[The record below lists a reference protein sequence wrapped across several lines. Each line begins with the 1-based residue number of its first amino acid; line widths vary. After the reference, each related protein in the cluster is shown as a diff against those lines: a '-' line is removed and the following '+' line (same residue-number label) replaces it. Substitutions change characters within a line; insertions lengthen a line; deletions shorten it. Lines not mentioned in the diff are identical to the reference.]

1 MAKKYNNSSR
11 VQMIDRKLNDNVNDF
26 LVYSYINVLLTL
38 DYSTYK
44 VTSKGNG
51 FIGSIEVEGKTYY
64 VNEVSYDKCT
74 KGVVFSLL
82 PNTENYDEFW
92 IDEMN
97 YRKFKLAD
105 FQSMLDML
113 VKYFKSGNVYGFD
126 TEKMKPIGNI
136 LRKNDVKHESFKSNI
151 TLINNSVKL
160 LASVASK
167 VQKGISTTLEE
178 K

>member
-1 MAKKYNNSSR
+1 MAKKYNNNSR
-11 VQMIDRKLNDNVNDF
+11 VQMIDKKFNDNINDF
-26 LVYSYINVLLTL
+26 LLYSYINVILTL
-38 DYSTYK
+38 DYNTYK
-44 VTSKGNG
+44 VTSKGKG

-97 YRKFKLAD
+97 YRKFKLSD
-105 FQSMLDML
+105 FNSMLQML
-113 VKYFKSGNVYGFD
+113 AKYFKSGNVYAYD
-126 TEKMKPIGNI
+126 TEKMKPLGNV
-136 LRKNDVKHESFKSNI
+136 LRKNDIKHESFKSNI
-151 TLINNSVKL
+151 NLIKNSLDL
-160 LASVASK
+160 LTSVASK
-167 VQKGISTTLEE
+167 VQNGISTNLEE